1 MEPTDIP
8 WRGLWCVSAARC
20 SLVVLVTVAAARLSS
35 LDGAHPSADPL
46 QHGEGFT
53 RLSVSCRLDISAYML
68 QVKINGNTYVHVLPC
83 VIIALEPASLVREDS
98 SVATCRKA
106 SDPASPARRALVL
119 LHVLRL

>member
-53 RLSVSCRLDISAYML
+53 RLSVSCAYRF
-68 QVKINGNTYVHVLPC
+68 QVKINGNKYVHVLPC
-83 VIIALEPASLVREDS
+83 VIIALEPASLIREDS

-119 LHVLRL
+119 PHVLRL